1 MLKNRVNFTKN
12 MESKIRY
19 VPLENKNINN
29 LDQKNFLSDDGEKL
43 VNAKL
48 NRVNYQKISKT
59 IAEKNSNCNK
69 FTATDDRNNDQKV
82 LTPVYGY
89 DYTRNLKVE
98 LPDSYGCFGQ
108 SSFQK
113 LEQYRQ
119 SQFYMSRENNYYV
132 TCSKDDSIDKK
143 RAAI

>member
-48 NRVNYQKISKT
+48 NRVNYQKISDHMLSG
-59 IAEKNSNCNK
+59 ISSYDRVK
-69 FTATDDRNNDQKV
+69 FWGIIGVGLGLAIMMNLHTLILTALVNIVFKH
-82 LTPVYGY
+82 
-89 DYTRNLKVE
+89 
-98 LPDSYGCFGQ
+98 
-108 SSFQK
+108 
-113 LEQYRQ
+113 
-119 SQFYMSRENNYYV
+119 
-132 TCSKDDSIDKK
+132 
-143 RAAI
+143 